1 MADTRYREY
10 WEEMPCYLSVHDR
23 EFRIIDGN
31 QRFRAD
37 FGDRIGDFCYCVYK
51 GREEIC
57 PDCPVEATF
66 ADGESHSSEQ
76 TLINKRG
83 RKVPVMVN
91 TTPVRDEGGKV
102 VAVMEMHTD
111 LTEVKRLEGLLE
123 HSQQR
128 LAQLFVER
136 YRAPSLGDA
145 LPAARSEAEYAAALS
160 DHKAHQ
166 LLAMEREEGPD
177 GLVERVRLV
186 RPERASS
193 HAKIWEIVA
202 DEAHEAGGA
211 SEPGDGENEPD

>member
-1 MADTRYREY
+1 MRKFPKVIRLDSSDLQVFPQAAAPGEWAVPGSFAFSDAKFEDLAGKERLAFVHGWLGTESFGFAALVEVAEISEAEY
-10 WEEMPCYLSVHDR
+10 V
-23 EFRIIDGN
+23 
-31 QRFRAD
+31 Q
-37 FGDRIGDFCYCVYK
+37 V
-51 GREEIC
+51 
-57 PDCPVEATF
+57 VE
-66 ADGESHSSEQ
+66 
-76 TLINKRG
+76 
-83 RKVPVMVN
+83 
-91 TTPVRDEGGKV
+91 
-102 VAVMEMHTD
+102 
-111 LTEVKRLEGLLE
+111 
-123 HSQQR
+123 R

-202 DEAHEAGGA
+202 DEVDDADEAGGV
-211 SEPGDGENEPD
+211 SESGDGENEPD